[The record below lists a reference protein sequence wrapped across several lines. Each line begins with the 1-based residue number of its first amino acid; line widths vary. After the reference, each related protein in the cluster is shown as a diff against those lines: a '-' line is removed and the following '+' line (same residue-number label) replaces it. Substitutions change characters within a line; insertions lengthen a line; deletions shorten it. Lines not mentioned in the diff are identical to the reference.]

1 MGIALC
7 CACSHLAHK
16 HRNEAL
22 PAWCKAP
29 FANDDMKTVNYVAE
43 CPRTVAA
50 RDDDDDDKGKY
61 SKKSYKDDDD
71 KSYQDDEGKYSKKS
85 YKDDDDKSYQDDD
98 DKSYKKSNKS
108 KKTKKDG
115 YRRLLT
121 TGADSKNGGGAD
133 LLLDLLEAQNEAHN
147 SAEVGWNCG

>member
-50 RDDDDDDKGKY
+50 RDDDDDDKGQY
-61 SKKSYKDDDD
+61 SK

-85 YKDDDDKSYQDDD
+85 YKDDD

-121 TGADSKNGGGAD
+121 TGADS
-133 LLLDLLEAQNEAHN
+133 
-147 SAEVGWNCG
+147 